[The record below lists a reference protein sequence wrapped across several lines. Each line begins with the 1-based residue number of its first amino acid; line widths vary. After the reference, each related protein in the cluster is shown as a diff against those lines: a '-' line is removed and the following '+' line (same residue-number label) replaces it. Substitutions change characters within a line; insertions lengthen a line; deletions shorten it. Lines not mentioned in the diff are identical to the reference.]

1 MNTHISPPWMVS
13 LHGGHSSAYCDHAED
28 TLETLIETAIARG
41 CRVYGLAEHAP
52 RVEAHRLYR
61 EEIAMGWTV
70 ETLDRL
76 FAEYAAAARRLAR
89 QYADR
94 ISILCGFEAEVVPED
109 RYAAVMLAY
118 RARLGFDY
126 MVGSVHWVAGH
137 IIDYRQ
143 EDFDA
148 AVRACGGL
156 EALAVRYYETVAEM
170 LWRLRPEVAAHLDL
184 IRKCAPD
191 ETLLSTPAVRRAAMA
206 ALEAVR
212 DTGAI
217 LDVNTAPYRKGMDM
231 PYPAPWLVKA
241 AREMKIPVCF
251 GDDSHS
257 AAHVAEGIPRARDYL
272 MAHGVQTIT
281 VLTPRSNGLEKTEIP
296 LSDA

>member
-1 MNTHISPPWMVS
+1 MNNHTVPAWMVS
-13 LHGGHSSAYCDHAED
+13 LHGGHSRVYCDHAKD
-28 TLETLIETAIARG
+28 DLETLIQTAIQRG

-61 EEIAMGWTV
+61 EEVAMGWTV
-70 ETLDRL
+70 DTLDRL
-76 FAEYAAAARRLAR
+76 FTEYAAEARRLSR
-89 QYADR
+89 EYADR
-94 ISILCGFEAEVVPED
+94 ITLLRGFEAEVVPED
-109 RYAAVMLAY
+109 RYVEVMRGY
-118 RARLGFDY
+118 HERFGFDY

-137 IIDYRQ
+137 SIDYRQ

-148 AVRACGGL
+148 AMRACGGL
-156 EALAVRYYETVAEM
+156 EPLAVRYYNTVAEM
-170 LWRLRPEVAAHLDL
+170 LWRLRPEIAAHLDL

-191 ETLLSTPAVRRAAMA
+191 ESLLSTPAVRRAAMA

-217 LDVNTAPYRKGMDM
+217 LDVNTAAYRNGKPH

-241 AREMKIPVCF
+241 ALEMGIPFCF

-257 AAHVAEGIPRARDYL
+257 AAQVADGIARAREYL
-272 MAHGVQTIT
+272 LEQGVRAIT
-281 VLTPRSNGLEKTEIP
+281 VLIPCEGGLKKEQIALT
-296 LSDA
+296 